1 MEHCVNTHFT
11 RRFVVRWFLLFLS
24 ISLAACGADE
34 GSPESENQGVDQSDA
49 SDTSDVS
56 DASDTADVSDASDAS
71 DTGDTSDASDASDT
85 GDTSDA
91 SDASDTGDASDAS
104 DTTDEP
110 VDLSTLNLNG
120 TLPAANLDPPE
131 FVALNRD
138 GTERTEANLIGQPT
152 VLWFYPLAD
161 SPG

>member
-11 RRFVVRWFLLFLS
+11 RRFIVRWFLLFLS

-71 DTGDTSDASDASDT
+71 DTGDTSDASDASD
-85 GDTSDA
+85 S
-91 SDASDTGDASDAS
+91 GDASDAS

>member
-1 MEHCVNTHFT
+1 M
-11 RRFVVRWFLLFLS
+11 RWFLLFLS

-34 GSPESENQGVDQSDA
+34 GSPESENQGLDQSDA

-91 SDASDTGDASDAS
+91 SDASDAS

>member
-1 MEHCVNTHFT
+1 M
-11 RRFVVRWFLLFLS
+11 RWFLLFLS

-71 DTGDTSDASDASDT
+71 DTGDTSDASDASD
-85 GDTSDA
+85 S
-91 SDASDTGDASDAS
+91 GDASDAS